1 MYDDP
6 VDGASTGD
14 GDSWDELFRT
24 RMNPLAQDYVRLPIE
39 ADLTTDLGEKS
50 EIELYDTLVD
60 LEEMVKESVLSFGPY
75 VHGEKYHFLDIYRTA
90 EKVTDELAS
99 RGMVEASTSSWPG
112 PWGHETPGLHIDAK
126 DRDLH
131 VDINYFKYNW

>member
-1 MYDDP
+1 MYADT

-14 GDSWDELFRT
+14 GDAWDELFRT
-24 RMNPLAQDYVRLPIE
+24 RMNPLAHDYVRLPIDV
-39 ADLTTDLGEKS
+39 DLTAGLGEKS
-50 EIELYDTLVD
+50 EIELYDTLMD
-60 LEEMVKESVLSFGPY
+60 LEEKVKESVLGFGPY

-90 EKVTDELAS
+90 DKVVDELVS
-99 RGMVEASTSSWPG
+99 RGLVETSTSSWPG
-112 PWGHETPGLHIDAK
+112 PWGHETPGLHVDAK